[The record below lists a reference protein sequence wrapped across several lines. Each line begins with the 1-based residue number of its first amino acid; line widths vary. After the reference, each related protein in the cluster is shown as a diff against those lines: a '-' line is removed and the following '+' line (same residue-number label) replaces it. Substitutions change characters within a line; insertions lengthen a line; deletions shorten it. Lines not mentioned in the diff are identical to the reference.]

1 MMNTDYYELLQ
12 VERTADEKAIKSAYR
27 RLAMECH
34 PDRNPGCKDSEAR
47 FKAISQAYDCLKDP
61 KKRAA
66 YDRFGHAAFQNGGA
80 GGFSGAQDFGSF
92 SDIFENI
99 FGEFMHGQQGQR
111 SSVRRG
117 SDLRYD
123 LEIGLEDAYN
133 GKAVELKIDTTVACE
148 PCGGSGAKPG
158 TSARSCTMCEGRGQ
172 VRARQ
177 GFFVIEQTCP
187 SCHGLGE
194 VIADPCPSCRG
205 EGRAEKHK
213 SLQVNIPAGVDE
225 GTRIRLSGEG
235 EAGARGGPPGDL
247 YIFIHLARHPIFQR
261 EGTTLFARCP
271 VSITT
276 AALGGT
282 IEVPGLDRKR
292 HEIRIPAGIQSGKQ
306 IRQRGAGMPI
316 LNGRGYGDMVIQV
329 EVETPTR
336 LSARQKELLEEFRK
350 TETGD
355 ECPASSGFFKKLK
368 GMWEEWTDV
377 A

>member
-1 MMNTDYYELLQ
+1 MLDTDYYELLQ
-12 VERTADEKAIKSAYR
+12 VERGADDRTIKAAYR

-34 PDRNPGCKDSEAR
+34 PDRNGGCPDAEAR
-47 FKAISQAYDCLKDP
+47 FKAISEAYDCLKDP
-61 KKRAA
+61 QKRAA
-66 YDRFGHAAFQNGGA
+66 YDRYGHAAFRNGA
-80 GGFSGAQDFGSF
+80 GGFGGAQDFGSF

-99 FGEFMHGQQGQR
+99 FGEFMNGGQGGQR
-111 SSVRRG
+111 GNMRRG

-123 LEIGLEDAYN
+123 LEISLDDAYS
-133 GKAVELKIDTTVACE
+133 GKPVELKIDTSIRCE
-148 PCGGSGAKPG
+148 PCDGSGAKPG
-158 TSARSCTMCEGRGQ
+158 TSARTCTLCEGRGQ

-177 GFFVIEQTCP
+177 GFFVVEQTCP

-194 VIADPCPSCRG
+194 VISDPCPACRG
-205 EGRAEKHK
+205 EGRSEKRK

-271 VSITT
+271 ISITT
-276 AALGGT
+276 AALGGS
-282 IEVPGLDRKR
+282 IEVPGLDRTR
-292 HEIRIPAGIQSGKQ
+292 HEIKIPAGIQSGKQ
-306 IRQRGAGMPI
+306 IRQRGAGMPV

-368 GMWEEWTDV
+368 TMWDGWTD
-377 A
+377 AA